1 MPHPVTLAARATDLT
16 HLPARELAALVR
28 VGRLSAQDVV
38 LAHLGGTSGTDA
50 RRATAQ
56 AVRLDTRLHH
66 GIAGGALAG
75 VPVLAGPGLAAAARL
90 QTAGAV
96 VLGHAA
102 ADDAAAAVASGL
114 VPLALVSGDRSVGDT
129 AVTHALVGLDL
140 RVGPERVG
148 LLARD
153 VRDAGLALGVLG
165 DRPLHLVLDGSG
177 GGTQLSLPTGS
188 ATAPAARATAQAQL
202 LTAAARARA

>member
-38 LAHLGGTSGTDA
+38 LAHLGRTGGTDA

-75 VPVLAGPGLAAAARL
+75 VPVLADPALASTARL
-90 QTAGAV
+90 QAAGAI
-96 VLGHAA
+96 VLGRAA
-102 ADDAAAAVASGL
+102 AGDAAAAVASGL
-114 VPLALVSGDRSVGDT
+114 VPLALVTGDPTGAT
-129 AVTHALVGLDL
+129 AATRALVGLEL
-140 RVGPERVG
+140 QVGPERVG
-148 LLARD
+148 LLTRD

-165 DRPLHLVLDGSG
+165 DRPLHEVFAGSG
-177 GGTQLSLPTGS
+177 DGTHLFLPGGSVS
-188 ATAPAARATAQAQL
+188 RSRAEAQL
-202 LTAAARARA
+202 LAAAARARA